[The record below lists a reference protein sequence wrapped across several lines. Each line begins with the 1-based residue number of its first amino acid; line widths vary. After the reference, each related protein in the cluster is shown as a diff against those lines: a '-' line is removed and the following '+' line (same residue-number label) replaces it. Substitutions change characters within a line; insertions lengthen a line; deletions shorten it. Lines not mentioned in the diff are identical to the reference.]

1 MISFLAL
8 ESGEIRTKALAQESI
23 GVEKMRAT
31 VWAYNS
37 LPANTIDAKIKFCQ
51 KMKYLIE

>member
-23 GVEKMRAT
+23 GIEKMRAT